1 MAHTFLLDQASNT
14 NSWSFTSDLHKPD
27 KYIRAQV
34 NLGTRITEDVTRNR
48 QERSPPGILKLI
60 AGLIGLTT
68 PLIVLTGS
76 TMLAFASPVGTVV
89 GLIGI
94 CAGLLILAGPVL
106 HLIAAYGAFNLRKWA
121 WWLGIL
127 ATGIDVLGATANVWN
142 GTGILQ
148 AIIPVGFS
156 IIVFIYLLTPG
167 VRKAFEI

>member
-1 MAHTFLLDQASNT
+1 MSTPMKNR
-14 NSWSFTSDLHKPD
+14 P
-27 KYIRAQV
+27 V
-34 NLGTRITEDVTRNR
+34 GVTIL
-48 QERSPPGILKLI
+48 GILQLI
-60 AGLIGLTT
+60 AGLIGLCI
-68 PLIVLTGS
+68 PLIVITGS
-76 TMLAFASPVGTVV
+76 TALTFASPVGTVV

-127 ATGIDVLGATANVWN
+127 ATGVDVLGAAVNLWN

-148 AIIPVGFS
+148 AIFPVGFS

-167 VRKAFEI
+167 VRQAFEV